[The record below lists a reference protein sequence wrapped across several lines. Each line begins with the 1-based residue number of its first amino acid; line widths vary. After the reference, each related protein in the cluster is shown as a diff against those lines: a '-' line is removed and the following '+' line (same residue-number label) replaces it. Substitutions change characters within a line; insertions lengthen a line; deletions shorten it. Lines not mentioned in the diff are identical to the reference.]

1 MTRWIRADLA
11 QVHRS
16 EWRGY
21 VEEFHLFFSGTTKA
35 QAEQACREGI
45 EATEGLQSFE
55 IIFLPC

>member
-1 MTRWIRADLA
+1 MRYIRADIA
-11 QVHRS
+11 QVNRS

-45 EATEGLQSFE
+45 TETEGLSEFE
-55 IIFLPC
+55 VIWLRC